1 MRYTYHITIQKPLRC
16 DGQTLGTHRDT
27 ASCASVNEAQQFIN
41 RSLGIELVTRDMVS
55 NYFLRPHLSNKKL
68 FGQTV
73 LLERTQHS
81 KAKRT
86 SSCPRGCSPPA
97 SGQSD

>member
-1 MRYTYHITIQKPLRC
+1 MRYTYQITIQKPL
-16 DGQTLGTHRDT
+16 GTHHDA

-41 RSLGIELVTRDMVS
+41 RSLGLELVTRDMVS
-55 NYFLRPHLSNKKL
+55 NYFLRPQVSNKKL

-81 KAKRT
+81 TAKHSKAKRT
-86 SSCPRGCSPPA
+86 SSCPRECSPPA